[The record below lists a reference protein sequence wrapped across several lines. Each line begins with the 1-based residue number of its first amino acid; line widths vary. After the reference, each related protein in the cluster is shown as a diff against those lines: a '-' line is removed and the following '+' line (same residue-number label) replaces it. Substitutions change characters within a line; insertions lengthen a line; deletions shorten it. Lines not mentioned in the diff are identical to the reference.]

1 MITIYGKPT
10 CSFCIK
16 AKNLAKQ
23 YNLNFECVDIE
34 EPANLKTFK
43 EKMPNE
49 TKIPQVWWNGKHIGG
64 YKEFAEEVQNTIGGY
79 GEGKL

>member
-10 CSFCIK
+10 CAFCIK

-23 YNLNFECVDIE
+23 YNLNFEYVDIE

-43 EKMPNE
+43 EKMPGE
-49 TKIPQVWWNGKHIGG
+49 MRIPQVWWNGRHVGG
-64 YKEFAEEVQNTIGGY
+64 FQEFAAEVQDTIGGY
-79 GEGKL
+79 GKGRL